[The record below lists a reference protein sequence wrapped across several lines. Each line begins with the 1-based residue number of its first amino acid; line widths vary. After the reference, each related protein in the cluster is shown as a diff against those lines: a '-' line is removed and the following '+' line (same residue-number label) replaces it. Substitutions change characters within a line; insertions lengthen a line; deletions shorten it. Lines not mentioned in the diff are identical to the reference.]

1 MSQANEQTGNA
12 RLWHWLIAIP
22 LAAVLVYLALRG
34 CDWHAVR
41 VTLARTNA
49 AWLGAAVAVSCVSL
63 AVRSLRWRI
72 LLNAEGH
79 AGVATVFWATATGY
93 LGNDFLPARAGEL
106 VRSAM
111 ISLRSGLST
120 TYALTTT
127 LTERVMDA
135 IALISISS
143 LVLATAIAGKP
154 AWLAA
159 ASKPVAAI
167 GLAGAIAI
175 VVLPFSGGLL
185 KRLLEGLPMPSKLR
199 ERLLGIAGQV
209 LLGVRSLHSL
219 ARLGGFLSL
228 TVVVWSCDA
237 TASILMARALGLS
250 LSFPVALL
258 LLAGLGLSSA
268 LPSTPGYIGIYQ
280 FVAVS
285 ILPPF
290 GFSRSDAVAYI
301 LMVQAFGYVVIT
313 ALGLIGLWQYRSA
326 RRRRGE

>member
-1 MSQANEQTGNA
+1 V
-12 RLWHWLIAIP
+12 IAIP
-22 LAAVLVYLALRG
+22 LAAALVYLALRG
-34 CDWHAVR
+34 VDWRAVR
-41 VTLARTNA
+41 MTLARTNA
-49 AWLGAAVAVSCVSL
+49 AYLAVAVAISCVSL
-63 AVRSLRWRI
+63 LVRSLRWRI

-79 AGVATVFWATATGY
+79 AGVAAVFWATAAGY
-93 LGNDFLPARAGEL
+93 LGNNFLPARAGEL

-111 ISLRSGLST
+111 ISLRSGLSK

-143 LVLATAIAGKP
+143 LVLATMPGKP
-154 AWLAA
+154 AWLAS
-159 ASKPVAAI
+159 ASRPVAAI

-175 VVLPFSGGLL
+175 VVLPFSGGFLKKLL
-185 KRLLEGLPMPSKLR
+185 GRFPMPSKLR
-199 ERLLGIAGQV
+199 DRLLGIAGQV
-209 LLGVRSLHSL
+209 LLGVRSLHGL
-219 ARLGGFLSL
+219 ARLGGFVSL
-228 TVVVWSCDA
+228 TAVVWTCDA
-237 TASILMARALGLS
+237 TGSIILARALGLS

-258 LLAGLGLSSA
+258 LIAGLGLASA

-290 GFSRSDAVAYI
+290 GFSRSDALAYI
-301 LMVQAFGYVVIT
+301 LMLQAFGYLVIT

-326 RRRRGE
+326 RRERGE